1 MILFQIFLF
10 FLLTTS
16 VVSDLIGWNR
26 LQGSVIRSKA
36 TQVQMKQLKSVF
48 DQYLMHLESN
58 SPQKMIKLIQL
69 QKLQYRKYIENSD
82 WLLFSTNL

>member
-48 DQYLMHLESN
+48 DQYLMHLERN
-58 SPQKMIKLIQL
+58 SPHKISKLIQL
-69 QKLQYRKYIENSD
+69 QKLQYRKYIENAD
-82 WLLFSTNL
+82 